1 MEKKR
6 KMNIILGDE
15 TKNKY
20 NTWRR
25 NENEHNTRKR
35 NTIRGEETKNEPN
48 TWRRNG

>member
-25 NENEHNTRKR
+25 NENEHNTCEKRRKM
-35 NTIRGEETKNEPN
+35 NTIHEK
-48 TWRRNG
+48 